1 VILEKFQPVSH
12 AILQDERAGGIGR
25 AGNPDLQIPVMP
37 LPAAFEC
44 EGSALFVRDG
54 DSIQQEAVIEALRGS
69 IFDGNQ
75 PLDSVP
81 CPFEAGAD
89 GLGDQQVAAGQDL
102 KLNVEPAE
110 HERTG
115 CRREELAE
123 GEEAEQGDDE
133 QARRKPWTSPGAH
146 MWTGGSAH
154 ARTAPLVARAGWCP

>member
-1 VILEKFQPVSH
+1 MAELGAIVDDGTPVEVADAAVAGMAPMPPFALLGLVGP
-12 AILQDERAGGIGR
+12 AIALHNNESLA
-25 AGNPDLQIPVMP
+25 
-37 LPAAFEC
+37 AAFPDR
-44 EGSALFVRDG
+44 F
-54 DSIQQEAVIEALRGS
+54 
-69 IFDGNQ
+69 
-75 PLDSVP
+75 SVP
-81 CPFEAGAD
+81 EGMRAV
-89 GLGDQQVAAGQDL
+89 VAAGQDL

-154 ARTAPLVARAGWCP
+154 ARTAPVVARAGLCP